1 MDNLWEKFTLS
12 GSAEDYINYS
22 RNREEIKN
30 GPDKNDGNSGKS
42 KSGRRQ

>member
-22 RNREEIKN
+22 RNREEKDN
-30 GPDKNDGNSGKS
+30 GPDKNNGNSS
-42 KSGRRQ
+42 KGEALQRQ